1 MKRIHIVHAVL
12 FAVIMAVLLAGCSS
26 TASSS
31 KGVVR
36 AAENEVTLVGYQA
49 GSVAGSFGSL
59 GTEVTMP
66 LWFVSG
72 N

>member
-12 FAVIMAVLLAGCSS
+12 FAVLMAVLLAGCSS
-26 TASSS
+26 AGSGS

-36 AAENEVTLVGYQA
+36 GAENEVMLVGYQA
-49 GSVAGSFGSL
+49 GSVAAPFGAL

-66 LWFVSG
+66 LWFISDK
-72 N
+72 